1 MFAVKGWSVSADKLK
16 SEAAPGSA
24 PPTDNATDGQQKD
37 ASKKRKRPQTNVTSS
52 NVADLWEQVI
62 EGKPARSNKKKPKA
76 QVPGSNAVD
85 AAQTQ
90 AAESAEKATSG
101 PNVKKGSNVSGVE
114 SEGASQQ
121 DNRQVVPSGEG
132 KKQKKQRSKGQ
143 TQTTDPAPPAS
154 KTHHQGAEGDQALEP
169 DNERPGKR
177 AKKNKKGGKDQD
189 QTAEDEDER
198 QQKSSKTSPAQTA
211 GAQKAL
217 AQATAFVATPER
229 KMTAMQLKMAQKLVS
244 SRFRHLNELLY
255 TEPSAKAFDILEKDP
270 EMFTQ
275 YHEGFR
281 RQVSV
286 WPENPVDGYLEDIKR
301 RGQIKGPQK
310 GKSSGGGG
318 RGYNSNSSA
327 TNFATEPLPR
337 TTGTCTIADLG
348 CGDAKLAAE
357 LKSKKKALRLD
368 ILSYDLQSPSP
379 HVTRAD
385 IANLPLADGSVNVA
399 IFCLALMGTNWLD
412 FVEEAYRVLHWKGEL
427 WVAEIKSRL
436 GHVGAPGGKR
446 APGGGNGGGG
456 NSVVTHSVGN
466 RKKAAA
472 AGNNSNNP
480 KKDPAAA
487 AAAEKAQNAALAV
500 EVDGAED
507 RRNETDVR
515 AFVEALRKRGFVLQG
530 EADLRNKMFVKM
542 HFVKAAPATV
552 GKNAFPADGAGAG
565 AGAGG
570 DRGAGGSR
578 GGRDSRMGRVSA
590 KFVEEDDTS
599 KADEGG
605 ILKPCLYKIR

>member
-16 SEAAPGSA
+16 SEAAPGSTPA
-24 PPTDNATDGQQKD
+24 DNVADGQQKD

-52 NVADLWEQVI
+52 NVADLWERVI
-62 EGKPARSNKKKPKA
+62 EGKPARNNKKKPKA
-76 QVPGSNAVD
+76 HAPGSDVVD

-90 AAESAEKATSG
+90 APEETGKSTSRD
-101 PNVKKGSNVSGVE
+101 NSKKGSNIPGVE

-121 DNRQVVPSGEG
+121 DHHQIVHSGKG
-132 KKQKKQRSKGQ
+132 TKHKKQKSKGQ
-143 TQTTDPAPPAS
+143 AQTTDAAPSAS
-154 KTHHQGAEGDQALEP
+154 EAHHHQGAEGDHTLESDHQP
-169 DNERPGKR
+169 PGKR
-177 AKKNKKGGKDQD
+177 AKKNKKGGKNRDQA
-189 QTAEDEDER
+189 AEDEDER
-198 QQKSSKTSPAQTA
+198 QQKSSKTSPTYTASAQN
-211 GAQKAL
+211 AL

-255 TEPSAKAFDILEKDP
+255 TEPSAKAFEILEKDP

-286 WPENPVDGYLEDIKR
+286 WPENPVDGYLEDIMR

-310 GKSSGGGG
+310 GKSSGGG
-318 RGYNSNSSA
+318 RGYNNSS
-327 TNFATEPLPR
+327 TINFATEPLPR
-337 TTGTCTIADLG
+337 TSGTCTIADLG

-446 APGGGNGGGG
+446 APGGNGGG

-472 AGNNSNNP
+472 AGNNP

-507 RRNETDVR
+507 RRSETDVR

-552 GKNAFPADGAGAG
+552 GKNAFPAATDGDGAGDGG
-565 AGAGG
+565 AGSG
-570 DRGAGGSR
+570 RSR
-578 GGRDSRMGRVSA
+578 SGRDSRMGRVSA
-590 KFVEEDDTS
+590 KFVEEEDTS